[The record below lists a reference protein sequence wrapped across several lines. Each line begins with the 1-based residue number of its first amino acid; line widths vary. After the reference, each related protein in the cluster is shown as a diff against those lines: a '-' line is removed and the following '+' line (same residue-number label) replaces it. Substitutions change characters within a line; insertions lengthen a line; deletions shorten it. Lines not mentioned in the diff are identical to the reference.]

1 MKPKYFGIW
10 AFLWALHDFAIIYI
24 MLNSILIE
32 LLSIGN
38 MAVYADS
45 ADVRPRFIVL
55 LVLL

>member
-10 AFLWALHDFAIIYI
+10 AFLLTLHYFAIIYI
-24 MLNSILIE
+24 MLNNVFIE
-32 LLSIGN
+32 LLSPGN

-45 ADVRPRFIVL
+45 ADFRPRFIVL